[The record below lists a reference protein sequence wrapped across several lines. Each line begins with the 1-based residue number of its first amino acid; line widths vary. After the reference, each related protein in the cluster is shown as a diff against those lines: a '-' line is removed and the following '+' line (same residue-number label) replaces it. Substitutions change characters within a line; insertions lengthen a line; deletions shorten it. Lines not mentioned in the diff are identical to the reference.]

1 MMNIMKN
8 ENVVQ
13 SPLVTLPIWK
23 LFINYAIPGL
33 ITFLLFGVQNII
45 NGVVVSHYVGEY
57 ALGGVNIVMPLYSV
71 IMVIALIVGIGS
83 QALVSQG
90 LGEKNLTKAQNG
102 MSSGFWALVAVSLIG
117 MCILWAFGDVFI
129 RLLGADEIL
138 MPYSLAYLKGLVPFI
153 LPITLCFYNDAM
165 LKSLG
170 YPKTSMV
177 IMFIAVLLNITL
189 SLYFVIELKLGTMG
203 TSIATGLAFTIS
215 MLISS
220 TITFSNKRE
229 ISMLKGRFDR
239 SLLAQSSYNGLSEGV
254 TELAAAVTILV
265 INLTVVKM
273 IGATGASAFTAISY
287 IGVAGI
293 LIFLGISD
301 GLIPVLSYN
310 YGAKK
315 ADRVKKILYFVAVI
329 NSTIGITI
337 FIVLQIFGK
346 EIVHLFFDDMNG
358 EVAQLATQG
367 LHIYAFVFLV
377 SGLNILITAYFT
389 ALGAA
394 KYSLIIAALHS
405 LVFVL
410 IGITIFP
417 RIFGID
423 GIWLTSVVAETLTV
437 LIGLKLVSIVNR
449 KI

>member
-1 MMNIMKN
+1 M
-8 ENVVQ
+8 
-13 SPLVTLPIWK
+13 
-23 LFINYAIPGL
+23 
-33 ITFLLFGVQNII
+33 
-45 NGVVVSHYVGEY
+45 
-57 ALGGVNIVMPLYSV
+57 
-71 IMVIALIVGIGS
+71 
-83 QALVSQG
+83 
-90 LGEKNLTKAQNG
+90 
-102 MSSGFWALVAVSLIG
+102 
-117 MCILWAFGDVFI
+117 
-129 RLLGADEIL
+129 
-138 MPYSLAYLKGLVPFI
+138 KGLAPFI

-165 LKSLG
+165 LKSMG
-170 YPKTSMV
+170 YPKSSMA
-177 IMFIAVLLNITL
+177 IMLIAVILNIAL
-189 SLYFVIELKLGTMG
+189 SLYFVIELKLGIMG

-229 ISMLKGRFDR
+229 ISMLKGRFDYR
-239 SLLAQSSYNGLSEGV
+239 LLAQSSYNGLSEGV
-254 TELAAAVTILV
+254 TELAAAITILV

-273 IGATGASAFTAISY
+273 IGATGVSAFTAISY
-287 IGVAGI
+287 IEFTGI

-310 YGAKK
+310 YGANQK
-315 ADRVKKILYFVAVI
+315 DRVKRILYFVAII
-329 NSTIGITI
+329 NSVIGVTV
-337 FIVLQIFGK
+337 FAVLQIFGR
-346 EIVHLFFDDMNG
+346 EIVHIFFDDMNG

-377 SGLNILITAYFT
+377 IGLNILITAYFT

-410 IGITIFP
+410 IGIAIFP

-437 LIGLKLVSIVNR
+437 FIGLKLVSIVNR

>member
-1 MMNIMKN
+1 MNN
-8 ENVVQ
+8 ETIAQ

-23 LFINYAIPGL
+23 LFMNYAVPSV
-33 ITFLLFGVQNII
+33 ITVLFFGVQNII
-45 NGVVVSHYVGEY
+45 DGLIVSHYVGEY
-57 ALGGVNIVMPLYSV
+57 ALGGVNIIMPLYSV

-90 LGEKNLTKAQNG
+90 LGENNLTKAQNG
-102 MSSGFWALVAVSLIG
+102 MSSGFWALVVVSLIG
-117 MCILWAFGDVFI
+117 TAVLWLFGDTFV
-129 RLLGADEIL
+129 RLLGADDTL
-138 MPYSLAYLKGLVPFI
+138 LPYSLAYLKGLTPFI

-165 LKSLG
+165 LKSMG
-170 YPKTSMV
+170 YPKSSMA
-177 IMFIAVLLNITL
+177 IMLIAVILNVAL
-189 SLYFVIELKLGTMG
+189 SLYFVIELKLGIMG

-229 ISMLKGRFDR
+229 ISMLKGRFDHR
-239 SLLAQSSYNGLSEGV
+239 LLAQSSYNGLSEGV

-273 IGATGASAFTAISY
+273 IGATGVSAFTAISY
-287 IGVAGI
+287 IEFTGI

-310 YGAKK
+310 YGANQK
-315 ADRVKKILYFVAVI
+315 DRVKRILYFVAII
-329 NSTIGITI
+329 NSAIGVTV
-337 FIVLQIFGK
+337 FIVLQMFGK
-346 EIVHLFFDDMNG
+346 EIVHLFFDDMAG
-358 EVAQLATQG
+358 DVAQLATQG

-377 SGLNILITAYFT
+377 IGLNILITAYFT

-410 IGITIFP
+410 IGIAILP
-417 RIFGID
+417 RIFGIN

-437 LIGLKLVSIVNR
+437 FIGLKLVSIVNQ

>member
-1 MMNIMKN
+1 MNN
-8 ENVVQ
+8 ENIEQ
-13 SPLVTLPIWK
+13 SPLVTLPIWQ
-23 LFINYAIPGL
+23 LFMNYAVPSV
-33 ITFLLFGVQNII
+33 ITVLFFGVQNII
-45 NGVVVSHYVGEY
+45 DGLIVSHYVGEY
-57 ALGGVNIVMPLYSV
+57 ALGGVNIIMPLYSV

-102 MSSGFWALVAVSLIG
+102 MSSGFWALVVVSLVG
-117 MCILWAFGDVFI
+117 TSVLWLFGDTFVH
-129 RLLGADEIL
+129 LLGADETL
-138 MPYSLAYLKGLVPFI
+138 MPYSLDYLKGLAPFI

-165 LKSLG
+165 LKSMG
-170 YPKTSMV
+170 YPKSSMA
-177 IMFIAVLLNITL
+177 IMLIAVLLNIAL
-189 SLYFVIELKLGTMG
+189 SLYFVIELKLGIMG

-229 ISMLKGRFDR
+229 ISMLKGRFDYR
-239 SLLAQSSYNGLSEGV
+239 LLAQSSYNGLSEGV
-254 TELAAAVTILV
+254 TELAAAITILV

-273 IGATGASAFTAISY
+273 IGATGVSAFTAISY
-287 IGVAGI
+287 IEFTGI

-310 YGAKK
+310 YGANQK
-315 ADRVKKILYFVAVI
+315 DRVKRILYFVAII
-329 NSTIGITI
+329 NSVIGVTV
-337 FIVLQIFGK
+337 FAVLQIFGR
-346 EIVHLFFDDMNG
+346 EIVHIFFDDMNG

-377 SGLNILITAYFT
+377 IGLNILITAYFT

-410 IGITIFP
+410 IGIAIFP

-423 GIWLTSVVAETLTV
+423 GIWLTSVVAEALTV
-437 LIGLKLVSIVNR
+437 FIGLKLVSIVNR